1 VPWPGAA
8 IVEPME
14 NDIVRRLTWSA
25 MLTVTS
31 ALASLI
37 AARLTAVAY
46 RRFFNEEPPE

>member
-1 VPWPGAA
+1 MA
-8 IVEPME
+8 IVRQME

-31 ALASLI
+31 AIASLL
-37 AARLTAVAY
+37 AARVAAIAY